1 MASTFFGL
9 GIAKSGLFVS
19 QRALNVVSHNVANA
33 NTPGYSRQRLDSRAT
48 SPEFLPAVAGALG
61 TGVDSEAVKQIRDAF
76 LDFKVRTEMT
86 TQGEWEFKKELLGT
100 IETIFNE
107 PSDSGLRSIMDM
119 FFQSVHELNKNPE
132 SLTARALVRQRA
144 VALSQNI
151 GGMYGNL
158 VKLQKDI
165 DFQLQTVTS
174 QVNGYAEQIRDLN
187 RVVYL
192 AELDGSKANDI
203 RDQRNLVIDQLSKLV
218 NVDYFEDNQGRFSV
232 LISGKP
238 IVSHY
243 NIDKITLTE
252 RLNKKHPD
260 DAFKLYDAG
269 WESGSTFRV
278 TSGEMKAIF
287 DMRDGID
294 AESKGIPYYVE
305 KLNEFTDRFFTEVN
319 RIHMGGYDL
328 DGKPGLMMFTKN
340 NMSSAAYEQELKT
353 TGLDGKPPIDLTSD
367 VLKGTSTYFTKEQNN
382 NVIAEN
388 IKLILLNN
396 PNYKDKS
403 VKFLSDGRYYLVDR
417 IPANQM
423 TVSSDI
429 DADLDKI
436 AASATLQ
443 GLPGDG
449 ANALLLANMRKNV
462 NMFTWGSPDDYVK
475 SLVANLGVDSA
486 EAIRLEKNQK
496 AVIVELE
503 NKRQAIMGVS
513 LDEEMAD
520 MIRYQHSYSANARVM
535 TTMDELLD
543 IVVNRLGLVGR

>member
-9 GIAKSGLFVS
+9 NIAKSGLFVS

-33 NTPGYSRQRLDSRAT
+33 NTPGYARQRLDTKAT
-48 SPEFLPAVAGALG
+48 SPEFLPAVSGALG

-76 LDFKVRTEMT
+76 LDFKVRSEMT
-86 TQGEWEFKKELLGT
+86 TQGEWEFKKEILGT
-100 IETIFNE
+100 IETVFNE

-144 VALSQNI
+144 VALTQNI

-165 DFQLQTVTS
+165 DFQLQTVVA

-187 RVVYL
+187 RVIYL
-192 AELDGSKANDI
+192 SELDGSMANDI

-218 NVDYFEDNQGRFSV
+218 NVDYFEDDQQRFTV
-232 LISGKP
+232 MISGKP
-238 IVSHY
+238 LVSHY
-243 NIDKITLTE
+243 NVDKLTLQE
-252 RLNKKHPD
+252 RVTKKHPD
-260 DAFKLYDAG
+260 DAFRLFDVG
-269 WESGSTFRV
+269 WESGSSFRV
-278 TSGEMKAIF
+278 TGGELRAIF
-287 DMRDGID
+287 DIRDGISGED
-294 AESKGIPYYVE
+294 KGIPYYVD

-319 RIHMGGYDL
+319 RIHMSGYDL
-328 DGKPGLMMFTKN
+328 DGKAGLMMFTRN
-340 NMSSAAYEQELKT
+340 NMSSAEYEKELKAS
-353 TGLDGKPPIDLTSD
+353 GLDGKPPIDLTSD

-396 PNYKDKS
+396 PDYSNKS
-403 VKFLSDGRYYLVDR
+403 VKYLSDGRYYLTDR

-423 TVSSDI
+423 TVSTDI

-449 ANALLLANMRKNV
+449 QNALALANMRKNV

-475 SLVANLGVDSA
+475 SLIANLGVDSA
-486 EAIRLEKNQK
+486 EAVRMEKNQK
-496 AVIVELE
+496 ALIVELD
-503 NKRQAIMGVS
+503 NKRQSIMGVS
-513 LDEEMAD
+513 LDEEMTD
-520 MIRYQHSYSANARVM
+520 MIRFQHAYSANARVM

-543 IVVNRLGLVGR
+543 TIVNRLGLVGR

>member
-9 GIAKSGLFVS
+9 NIAKSGLFVS

-33 NTPGYSRQRLDSRAT
+33 NTPGYARQRLDTKAT
-48 SPEFLPAVAGALG
+48 TPEFLPAVSGALG

-76 LDFKVRTEMT
+76 LDFKVRSEMT
-86 TQGEWEFKKELLGT
+86 IQGEWEFKKELLGT
-100 IETIFNE
+100 IETVFNE

-144 VALSQNI
+144 VALTENV
-151 GGMYGNL
+151 GGMYDNL

-165 DFQLQTVTS
+165 DFQLQTVVST
-174 QVNGYAEQIRDLN
+174 VNGYAEQIRDLN
-187 RVVYL
+187 RVIYL
-192 AELDGSKANDI
+192 SELDGSVANDI

-218 NVDYFEDNQGRFSV
+218 NVDYFEDNQQRFTV
-232 LISGKP
+232 MISGKP
-238 IVSHY
+238 LVSHY
-243 NIDKITLTE
+243 NVDKLTLTE
-252 RLNKKHPD
+252 RTTKKHPD
-260 DAFKLYDAG
+260 DAFRLYDVG

-278 TSGEMKAIF
+278 TSGELKAIF
-287 DMRDGID
+287 DMRDGISG
-294 AESKGIPYYVE
+294 ENKGIPYYVD

-319 RIHMGGYDL
+319 RIHMSGYDL

-340 NMSSAAYEQELKT
+340 NMSSIEYENELKSS
-353 TGLDGKPPIDLTSD
+353 GLNGKAPIDLTSD
-367 VLKGTSTYFTKEQNN
+367 VLKGTSTYLTKEQNN
-382 NVIAEN
+382 NIIAEN

-396 PNYKDKS
+396 PDYSNKS
-403 VKFLSDGRYYLVDR
+403 VKYLSDGRYYLVDR

-429 DADLDKI
+429 DSDLDKI

-449 ANALLLANMRKNV
+449 QNALALANMRKNV

-486 EAIRLEKNQK
+486 EAIRLDKNQK
-496 AVIVELE
+496 ALIVELD
-503 NKRQAIMGVS
+503 NRRQSIMGVS
-513 LDEEMAD
+513 LDEEMTD
-520 MIRYQHSYSANARVM
+520 MIRFQHAYSANARVM

-543 IVVNRLGLVGR
+543 TIVNRLGLVGR

>member
-9 GIAKSGLFVS
+9 NIAKSGLFVS

-33 NTPGYSRQRLDSRAT
+33 NTPGYARQRLDMKAT
-48 SPEFLPAVAGALG
+48 SPEFLPAVSGALG

-76 LDFKVRTEMT
+76 LDFKVRSEMT
-86 TQGEWEFKKELLGT
+86 TQGEWEFKKEILGT
-100 IETIFNE
+100 IETVFNE

-144 VALSQNI
+144 VALTQNI

-165 DFQLQTVTS
+165 DFQLQTVVA

-187 RVVYL
+187 RVIYL
-192 AELDGSKANDI
+192 SELDGSKANDI
-203 RDQRNLVIDQLSKLV
+203 RDQRNLVIDKLSKLV
-218 NVDYFEDNQGRFSV
+218 NVDYFEDDQQRFTV
-232 LISGKP
+232 MISGKP
-238 IVSHY
+238 LVSHY
-243 NIDKITLTE
+243 NIDKLTLEE
-252 RLNKKHPD
+252 RVTKKHPD
-260 DAFKLYDAG
+260 DAFRLIDVG
-269 WESGSTFRV
+269 WESGSSFRV
-278 TSGEMKAIF
+278 TGGELRAIF
-287 DMRDGID
+287 DVRDGING
-294 AESKGIPYYVE
+294 ENKGIPYYVD

-319 RIHMGGYDL
+319 RIHMNGYDL
-328 DGKPGLMMFTKN
+328 DGKAGLMMFTRN
-340 NMSSAAYEQELKT
+340 NMSSAAYEKELKAS
-353 TGLDGKPPIDLTSD
+353 GLDGKPPIDLTAD

-382 NVIAEN
+382 SVIAEN

-396 PNYKDKS
+396 PDYSNKS
-403 VKFLSDGRYYLVDR
+403 VKYLSDGRYYLTDR

-423 TVSSDI
+423 TISTDI
-429 DADLDKI
+429 DTDLDKI

-449 ANALLLANMRKNV
+449 QNALALANMRKNV

-475 SLVANLGVDSA
+475 SLIANLGVDSA
-486 EAIRLEKNQK
+486 EAVRMEKNQK
-496 AVIVELE
+496 ALIVELD
-503 NKRQAIMGVS
+503 NKRQSIMGVS
-513 LDEEMAD
+513 LDEEMTD
-520 MIRYQHSYSANARVM
+520 MIRFQHAYSANARVM

-543 IVVNRLGLVGR
+543 TIVNRLGLVGR